1 MHLRL
6 SGERIPAELLELLAA
21 LTDGARLRHADVT
34 HDPQSRE
41 VRLPITRFPLLK
53 RRRLLPNVRDRQ
65 TPIISVVTVR
75 NVVTCDIENSVPA
88 DLGHEVQLLFG
99 LQVRDRRVYISSAEE
114 DRGHT
119 CFSVTLQVSELD
131 IEIADSTV

>member
-6 SGERIPAELLELLAA
+6 RGERIPADLLELLAA
-21 LTDGARLRHADVT
+21 LTDGAQLRHTEVT

-53 RRRLLPNVRDRQ
+53 RRRLLPNIRDRRN
-65 TPIISVVTVR
+65 PISSVVTVR
-75 NVVTCDIENSVPA
+75 NVVACDIDNSAPA
-88 DLGHEVQLLFG
+88 DLGHVVQLLFG

-119 CFSVTLQVSELD
+119 CFSVTLQLSGLD
-131 IEIADSTV
+131 IEITDSTA